1 MPEFTVT
8 SGYTRK
14 PQEDGLRDLMQTTQ
28 TSGYTRAPAPES
40 SSTAPSYVA
49 QTREVQDNDL
59 AQHQLNRILSKDS
72 PLIQLSKTQGM
83 QYGNS
88 RGLLNSSIAA
98 GASQNAMI
106 QNAAPIATNDA
117 NTYFNQGRANQ
128 DSTNQFRL
136 TQATHQHEAAEAAKQ
151 RAFQAEQNERQRA
164 FQAQQDAIIREF
176 QARENALEREF
187 QGSQN
192 SAERQARMDEL
203 ARQSA
208 TELFRQVAGMN
219 ATLTDSI
226 AKIQA
231 ADLKS
236 ANKQSMINN
245 MIEQHYNNLSITTA
259 MADFE
264 IVNGKVVYNASGPAN
279 TQAQP
284 PERPAPE
291 YPYSGAYYGQ
301 YY

>member
-1 MPEFTVT
+1 MAMPEFTVT

-14 PQEDGLRDLMQTTQ
+14 AKDEDEQAVAP

-72 PLIQLSKTQGM
+72 PLMQLSKTQGM

-117 NTYFNQGRANQ
+117 NTYFSQGRANQ

-151 RAFQAEQNERQRA
+151 RAFQAEQ
-164 FQAQQDAIIREF
+164 DAIIREF

-187 QGSQN
+187 QSSQN